1 MKNKQFPTKSE
12 IQKWIISYLALVL
25 EIYPDEIDINIPFER
40 YGLNSSVAIGMSGEL
55 EEWLG
60 SKLEPTLLYDY
71 PTIKALVD
79 YISQEHCEIAISPVE
94 RTTSG

>member
-25 EIYPDEIDINIPFER
+25 EIDPDEMDINIPFER

-60 SKLEPTLLYDY
+60 STFEPTLLYDY
-71 PTIKALVD
+71 PTIKSLVEH
-79 YISQEHCEIAISPVE
+79 ISQEHCKIGI
-94 RTTSG
+94 

>member
-1 MKNKQFPTKSE
+1 MKNKQFPTRAE

-25 EIYPDEIDINIPFER
+25 EVDLDEIDINIPFER
-40 YGLNSSVAIGMSGEL
+40 YGLDSSVAIGMSGEL

-60 SKLEPTLLYDY
+60 SKFGPTLLYDY

-79 YISQEHCEIAISPVE
+79 YISQEHCEIDISPVE
-94 RTTSG
+94 RTTFS